1 MTNQGNFL
9 KVEVVVKKPLKKVWA
24 FYTETKHIKGWNFA
38 TDDWHCPE
46 ATSDFKVGGKFSYR
60 MEAKDGSFAF
70 DFEGTFDEIKEK
82 EKLVYT
88 ISDGR
93 KVEVIFEEL
102 LNETKV
108 KINFEAENM
117 NSVDLQKSG
126 WQAILNNFKNYVE
139 TK

>member
-1 MTNQGNFL
+1 MDTKIQIEAL
-9 KVEVVVKKPLKKVWA
+9 VACSIDKVWNY
-24 FYTETKHIKGWNFA
+24 YTQSTHIKGWNFA

-139 TK
+139 TN